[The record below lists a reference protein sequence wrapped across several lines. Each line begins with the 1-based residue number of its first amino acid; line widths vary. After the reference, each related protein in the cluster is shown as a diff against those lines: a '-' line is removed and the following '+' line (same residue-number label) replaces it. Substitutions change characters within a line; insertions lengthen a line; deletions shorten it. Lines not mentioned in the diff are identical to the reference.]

1 MCCNCPRNCQVNR
14 IEGEKGACQAP
25 VIPIVAKST
34 LHFWEEPCISGTN
47 GSGTIFFSGCNLHCI
62 FCQNHEISQKISG
75 KKTKL
80 QELMALFFNLQAQ
93 GAHNINLVTPTP
105 YVVMIKQALINAK
118 AKGLTIPI
126 IYNTNGYEKVETI
139 HDLAGLIDIYLPDIK
154 YMSEELSGKF
164 SGASDY
170 FLHASAAIIEMHQQ
184 VGNLVI
190 NDKGIATKG
199 LLLRHLILPGHL
211 DESRK
216 ILDWVVATFNTDIH
230 VSLMGQFVPVYKAIE
245 SKELNRTLTKREYQR
260 MIEYFFRIGLKNGY
274 CQELQSASTKF
285 IPHFSLTN
293 PLDG

>member
-14 IEGEKGACQAP
+14 IEGEEGVCQAP
-25 VIPIVAKST
+25 AIPIVAKCA

-47 GSGTIFFSGCNLHCI
+47 GSGAIFFSGCNLHCI
-62 FCQNHEISQKISG
+62 FCQNYEISQKISG
-75 KKTKL
+75 KSTKL
-80 QELMALFFNLQAQ
+80 QELIALFLNLQVQ

-211 DESRK
+211 DESRN
-216 ILDWVVATFNTDIH
+216 ILDWAVATFNTDIH
-230 VSLMGQFVPVYKAIE
+230 VSLMGQFVPFYKTTE